1 MCVVPEEKEV
11 REGEVRQA
19 MKQGGED
26 EQKSE
31 GGVMKGRRVWWGYR
45 DTEQMKFNFC
55 SMQTFACNERQLK
68 TVVDRD
74 G

>member
-1 MCVVPEEKEV
+1 MGCSRAEGKKIRLMCVVPEEKEV

-31 GGVMKGRRVWWGYR
+31 GGVMKGRRV
-45 DTEQMKFNFC
+45 
-55 SMQTFACNERQLK
+55 
-68 TVVDRD
+68 
-74 G
+74 